1 MCGALTSLFWGAG
14 ICESWPIILPPTSSP
29 PETSKEPQ
37 DGQAKLHRT
46 GSFHTT
52 QTHPGGTS
60 TSLFTDGDTEAPRHS
75 ALHYTQMHGPTPL
88 SRQERT
94 TVVGGVGGGSQAP
107 QIPHVPFPR
116 AIPTGLGAS
125 DLSSEVL
132 SPPRGRGEDLD
143 PEARS
148 WGEGPPPPAPQ
159 SPPSGPSPQRERG
172 R

>member
-94 TVVGGVGGGSQAP
+94 TVVGGVGGGPRPPRSHTFPSHAPSQQGWVLLTSAARFCRP
-107 QIPHVPFPR
+107 LVDGAKIWTQKP
-116 AIPTGLGAS
+116 GLG
-125 DLSSEVL
+125 
-132 SPPRGRGEDLD
+132 
-143 PEARS
+143 
-148 WGEGPPPPAPQ
+148 GEGPPPPAPQ